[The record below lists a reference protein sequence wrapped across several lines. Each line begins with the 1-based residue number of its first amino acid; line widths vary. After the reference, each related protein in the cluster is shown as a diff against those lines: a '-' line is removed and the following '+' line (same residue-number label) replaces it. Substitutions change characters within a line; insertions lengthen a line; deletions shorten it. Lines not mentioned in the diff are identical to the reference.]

1 MTPSQST
8 SIDERIAE
16 EAAQWLLELEEPG
29 ADQARF
35 AAWLEASPRH
45 VEEFLL
51 ASATWHAFDTM
62 DRNRAIDVAQLLA
75 SARSNVEPLDV
86 GVAIDRREPS
96 AAPGRWRP
104 MRQRLAAA
112 LTLLAVGCLLWFGV
126 VDRGTDYVTGVGE
139 QRAFKLPDGS
149 LVTLNTRSRVVVR
162 FTPEARVIELVQG
175 EALFSVQH
183 DTQRPFRVL
192 AGGAAVQAVGT
203 QFNVHRGADATTVAV
218 LEGIVQVSSL
228 DGAAAGGNAQTSTAD
243 RINAG
248 EQAQVSA
255 TGQVLHH
262 TNAELERVMAWR
274 ERRLVFRDEPLANVA
289 DEFNR
294 YNNTRLVIEG
304 AATRERRM
312 SGVFNADD
320 PGALIAFLDR
330 DPTLS
335 VQSQQGSVVIRG
347 P

>member
-1 MTPSQST
+1 VTTSQST

-16 EAAQWLLELEEPG
+16 EAAQWLLELEEAG

-51 ASATWHAFDTM
+51 ASATWHAFDAM
-62 DRNRAIDVAQLLA
+62 DRNRAIDVAQLVA
-75 SARSNVEPLDV
+75 SARGNVETLDV
-86 GVAIDRREPS
+86 GTPIDRR
-96 AAPGRWRP
+96 AAAIAPRRWGP
-104 MRQRLAAA
+104 MRQQLAAV
-112 LTLLAVGCLLWFGV
+112 LTVLAVGCLLWFAV
-126 VDRGTDYVTGVGE
+126 MDRGTDYVTGVGE

-175 EALFSVQH
+175 EALFNVQH

-203 QFNVHRGADATTVAV
+203 QFNVHRGAQATTVAV
-218 LEGIVQVSSL
+218 LEGIVQVSPV
-228 DGAAAGGNAQTSTAD
+228 DAAAAGGANQTSTTD
-243 RINAG
+243 RIGAG
-248 EQAQVSA
+248 EQAQVSV
-255 TGQVLHH
+255 TGQVLRH
-262 TNAELERVMAWR
+262 TSAELERVMAWR
-274 ERRLVFRDEPLANVA
+274 ERRLVFRDEPLASVA

-294 YNNTRLVIEG
+294 YNNTRLVVEG
-304 AATRERRM
+304 AATRARRM
-312 SGVFNADD
+312 TGVFNADD

-335 VQSQQGSVVIRG
+335 VQSQQSSVVIRG